1 MRGKLASVNIRKRR
15 STILA
20 VIVGDEVIGEQGVR
34 RYARLGLEAV
44 VLSAVALLITA
55 PFHGTEGGAIA
66 LFLTAAGLSSRF
78 DSLLHENYRLHGGD
92 RARALDLT
100 VDRRSASSLL
110 AIFLGVFVAF
120 VVAALLFGSA
130 GVESRFGFLLEL
142 TVPKEHSIVT
152 QSFGPPLP
160 LIGHNLLVLGSAVI
174 LGLVYR
180 DFGALLV
187 IVWNAASWGLMLTLL
202 VLRAV
207 QTGDHHPAL
216 LVLASLVAVLP
227 HLVLEALAYVTAGL
241 AAVFGSLLLTND
253 DIRAL
258 ARRVTKSSAVML
270 ATSIVFLLAAAL
282 LESYWTPL
290 VLDTVRTG

>member
-1 MRGKLASVNIRKRR
+1 MRGKLADVNIRKRR

-34 RYARLGLEAV
+34 RYARLGVEAV
-44 VLSAVALLITA
+44 VLAAVALLVTA

-78 DSLLHENYRLHGGD
+78 DSLLHENYRLHGDG
-92 RARALDLT
+92 ARALDLT

-120 VVAALLFGSA
+120 VVAALLFGNA

-202 VLRAV
+202 VLRAA
-207 QTGDHHPAL
+207 QTGDHHPAV
-216 LVLASLVAVLP
+216 LVLASFVAVLP

-258 ARRVTKSSAVML
+258 AGRVTRSSAVML
-270 ATSIVFLLAAAL
+270 ATSIVFLVAAAL

>member
-1 MRGKLASVNIRKRR
+1 M
-15 STILA
+15 
-20 VIVGDEVIGEQGVR
+20 IGEHGVR
-34 RYARLGLEAV
+34 RHARLGLEAA

-55 PFHGTEGGAIA
+55 PFHGTESGAIA

-78 DSLLHENYRLHGGD
+78 DSLLHENYRLHGDG
-92 RARALDLT
+92 ARALDLT

-110 AIFLGVFVAF
+110 AIFLGVLVAF

-130 GVESRFGFLLEL
+130 GVEGRFGFLLEL

-207 QTGDHHPAL
+207 QTGDHHPAV
-216 LVLASLVAVLP
+216 LVLASFVAVLP

-258 ARRVTKSSAVML
+258 AGRVTRSSAVML
-270 ATSIVFLLAAAL
+270 ATSIVFLVAAAL